1 MKIKG
6 KYSESAVLYAIIL
19 SAAAVLAVVVFF
31 VVYTLMSGKQ
41 SDKSAKQTSATS
53 ASATAPD
60 TTEKDA
66 GYQVDEEIATEM
78 QDAAI
83 DLIKDNY
90 TVLRLYYTKGMN
102 HKDEPY
108 GNAPED
114 GYYSVDSDKYS
125 SLAQLEEIVDRT
137 YTAEFAKTVKTDPLG
152 YGAIYKTRDNGDL
165 GIIDGFTPMEYTRS
179 WENPKFEIAPIS
191 DTECD
196 LTVKIHEK
204 ADDALVEVTARMTKT
219 EDGWRLTSLIF

>member
-19 SAAAVLAVVVFF
+19 SVAAVLAVAVFF
-31 VVYTLMSGKQ
+31 VVYNVLNVQEKEKPAAETT
-41 SDKSAKQTSATS
+41 APVTSA
-53 ASATAPD
+53 AE
-60 TTEKDA
+60 TTEKA
-66 GYQVDEEIATEM
+66 KEQEVDPEVAAEM
-78 QDAAI
+78 QDAAVN
-83 DLIKDNY
+83 LIKDNY

-108 GNAPED
+108 GNTPED

-125 SLAQLEEIVDRT
+125 SLDQLEAIVDRT
-137 YTAEFAKTVKTDPLG
+137 YTEEFAQTVKTDPLG

-165 GIIDGFTPMEYTRS
+165 GIIAGFTPMEYTRS
-179 WENPKFEIAPIS
+179 WDTPKFEISPIS

-204 ADDALVEVTARMTKT
+204 ADNALVETTARMTKT
-219 EDGWRLTSLIF
+219 ADGWRLTSMIF

>member
-19 SAAAVLAVVVFF
+19 SVAAVLAVAVFF
-31 VVYTLMSGKQ
+31 VVYNVLNVQEKEKPAAET
-41 SDKSAKQTSATS
+41 
-53 ASATAPD
+53 TAPVTSVAE
-60 TTEKDA
+60 TTEKA
-66 GYQVDEEIATEM
+66 KEQEVDPEVAAEM
-78 QDAAI
+78 QDAAVN
-83 DLIKDNY
+83 LIKDNY

-108 GNAPED
+108 GNTPED

-125 SLAQLEEIVDRT
+125 SLDQLEAIVDRT
-137 YTAEFAKTVKTDPLG
+137 YTEEFAQTVKTDPLG

-165 GIIDGFTPMEYTRS
+165 GIIAGFTPMEYTRS
-179 WENPKFEIAPIS
+179 WDTPKFEISPIS

-204 ADDALVEVTARMTKT
+204 ADNALVETTARMTKT
-219 EDGWRLTSLIF
+219 ADGWRLTSMIF